1 MKETVCAKNKEP
13 KPGCYRNVF
22 AVLFRSSR
30 WRQASKCKLHIQSL
44 QCSVKVHR
52 GRRECMVKQSR
63 SDMAKLLDINNDIL
77 PEALPKAKQFYEDER
92 RLSAYDQVEYFCTS
106 MLQSFSLLNSQS
118 DVHLLPKETKE
129 AMAGLIFAA
138 SRIGE
143 LKELQIIRS
152 LFAQRYGFGF
162 DKDCVD
168 LRPGH
173 LLDDWVLCRIYKKQ
187 SSAEKQVY
195 SNLMTS
201 GREYSNNDDSSTS
214 SSSHRYN
221 DVLES
226 LHEIDNRSL
235 GFVAG
240 SSNAPPHH
248 SHRPSLT
255 EQKTGFLN
263 LDTEPSFDWP
273 SYGVHN
279 SVPELTPSHIVPSLR
294 YGDGGGYFQS
304 VKDE

>member
-173 LLDDWVLCRIYKKQ
+173 LVSSEIVKILEAKLPRDAFSPENLLEISKNYQTNTTSYVDSITKDSASRNNLGIASSDMAKKEKPKTDVRGKTFRKKNSKFLDSDMGKT
-187 SSAEKQVY
+187 EK
-195 SNLMTS
+195 
-201 GREYSNNDDSSTS
+201 
-214 SSSHRYN
+214 
-221 DVLES
+221 
-226 LHEIDNRSL
+226 
-235 GFVAG
+235 
-240 SSNAPPHH
+240 P
-248 SHRPSLT
+248 
-255 EQKTGFLN
+255 KT
-263 LDTEPSFDWP
+263 T
-273 SYGVHN
+273 GVRGKT
-279 SVPELTPSHIVPSLR
+279 VR
-294 YGDGGGYFQS
+294 
-304 VKDE
+304 